1 MNMRALRD
9 LFFALMLM
17 LPLPATAGVEL
28 VPVLSGLSSPVFA
41 GNAGD
46 GSNRLFVIEQAG
58 VIRVRQPG
66 ASSAGTFLDIRA
78 KVAAGGER
86 GLLGLAFHPQYASNG
101 RFYVD
106 YTRVADGAIV
116 IAEYR
121 VSTDAN
127 IADPSTEKVLL
138 TIPHPTFAN
147 HNGGMLAFGPD
158 DLLYIGVGDGGSG
171 NDPPDNAQN
180 LDVLL
185 GKILRIDIDR
195 GDTAAGTPYAVPA
208 DNPFVNA
215 PGRDEI
221 FAYGLRNPWRF
232 SFDRVTGVQ
241 WVADVGQGTREEV
254 DMPIVKGGNYG
265 WRVYEGFECTGND
278 PSLCDPSRYRF
289 PIFDYPHTASRCSI
303 TGGYVYRGSQS
314 ALPGGTYV
322 YGDYCSGDI
331 FGWNGSTQS
340 VLLTTGLNIASF
352 GEDEQGEVYVVALG
366 GSVSRLAAATP
377 CTYAI
382 APSRESFTA
391 GGGGGSISVAAPANC
406 AWSARSNAPWI
417 TLTSGTA
424 GTGDGTVMYAVA
436 AYAGKP
442 KSRTGTL
449 TVAGQTFTIKQTK
462 LRPLIRR

>member
-17 LPLPATAGVEL
+17 LPLPATAAVEL

-138 TIPHPTFAN
+138 TIPHPTVAN

-185 GKILRIDIDR
+185 GKILRIDVDR

-322 YGDYCSGDI
+322 YGDFCSGDI

-417 TLTSGTA
+417 TLTGGTA

-436 AYAGKP
+436 AYGGKP

-449 TVAGQTFTIKQTK
+449 TVAGQTFTVKQTK